1 MPTDRHDDAARVGCP
16 VCMGDGTTPRH
27 GPGAATFRKPCKE
40 CKRVAALLRETER
53 KAVLRCHEL
62 VAMYGFTRNALPII
76 RTEYPEHFTK
86 EAPDGA

>member
-16 VCMGDGTTPRH
+16 ECKRTPFVADGQDE
-27 GPGAATFRKPCKE
+27 FPCPE